1 MKKGFTLIEL
11 LVVVLIIG
19 ILSAVALPQYTTAV
33 EKARATEAISTM
45 KAMRDAAARVVLETG
60 NSEDESSYGN
70 HENWDIEIAGNW
82 IDNYTL
88 LTDNFLYMTADDET
102 IVSAYRC
109 AGKCTGADS
118 ETEYEIYWEW
128 PWISND
134 SGCNSYSSMGEKF
147 CKSFKM

>member
-1 MKKGFTLIEL
+1 MKRGFTLIEL

-19 ILSAVALPQYTTAV
+19 ILSAVALPQYTNAV

-60 NSEDESSYGN
+60 NSEDGSYAN

-88 LTDNFLYMTADDET
+88 ITDEFIYMTADDGT
-102 IVSAYRC
+102 IVNVYRC
-109 AGKCTGADS
+109 AGTCSGVNSDV
-118 ETEYEIYWEW
+118 EYEIFWEW
-128 PWISND
+128 PWISNN
-134 SGCNSYSSMGEKF
+134 SGCNSYSTMGEKF